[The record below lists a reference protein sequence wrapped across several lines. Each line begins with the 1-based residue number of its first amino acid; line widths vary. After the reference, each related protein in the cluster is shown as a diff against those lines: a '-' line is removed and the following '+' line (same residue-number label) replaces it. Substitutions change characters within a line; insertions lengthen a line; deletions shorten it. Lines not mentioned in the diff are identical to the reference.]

1 MHDGI
6 TLERQGIPAATIITA
21 VFASTARAYTRL
33 MGVPDFP
40 YLMCPHPITNIGGDV
55 LLERARALAPAVRAL
70 LITGETTPPIA
81 GEPAPLIAGETTP
94 LRS

>member
-40 YLMCPHPITNIGGDV
+40 YLMCPHPITNIGGAA
-55 LLERARALAPAVRAL
+55 LHERARALAPAVRAL
-70 LITGETTPPIA
+70 LITGQPSPPIA
-81 GEPAPLIAGETTP
+81 TETTH
-94 LRS
+94 